1 FENITIE
8 GEGGNA
14 IRFDNNINST
24 ITASISNC
32 SFKNIN
38 AKADSNGRGG
48 SAIFA
53 QQRYYSQLIID
64 NNCQFIQC
72 INNKGNGGAIY
83 IDIDFNSLFQ
93 FKINDALIKDCQATA
108 DTTLDYPTG
117 YGGGIFLTGSGDYDV
132 SSPKFDLS
140 GMKIL
145 GNTADKG
152 GQSIYIIMS
161 ELQELCRIGTA
172 GE

>member
-1 FENITIE
+1 MIPP
-8 GEGGNA
+8 
-14 IRFDNNINST
+14 
-24 ITASISNC
+24 
-32 SFKNIN
+32 
-38 AKADSNGRGG
+38 
-48 SAIFA
+48 
-53 QQRYYSQLIID
+53 Q
-64 NNCQFIQC
+64 
-72 INNKGNGGAIY
+72 
-83 IDIDFNSLFQ
+83 
-93 FKINDALIKDCQATA
+93 
-108 DTTLDYPTG
+108 YPVREV
-117 YGGGIFLTGSGDYDV
+117 DDD